1 LEILGQMDK
10 ICAKPNLPFC
20 GVGMLGLFELSDLEH
35 VHISSETAWLASNIV
50 LSSLAVAN
58 A

>member
-1 LEILGQMDK
+1 MDK
-10 ICAKPNLPFC
+10 ISAKPNSPFFA
-20 GVGMLGLFELSDLEH
+20 VVMFELSDLEH

-50 LSSLAVAN
+50 LSSLAVAS